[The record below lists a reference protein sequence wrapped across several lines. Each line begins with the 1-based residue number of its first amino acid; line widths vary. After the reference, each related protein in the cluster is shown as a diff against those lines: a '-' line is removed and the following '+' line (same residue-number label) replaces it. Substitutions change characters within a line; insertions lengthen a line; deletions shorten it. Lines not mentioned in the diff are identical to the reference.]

1 MPVPEQ
7 GRHRALGPPST
18 LTAVIVFV
26 SSVRRG
32 LESERDYLPGLLRAS
47 GYEPRRFE
55 DFTAQPVPSR
65 DACLAGVEM
74 ADVYLLILGEHYGE
88 PLADTGK
95 APTEEEFTV
104 ARRRGIPILVFRKK
118 GTVPDEWQREFITRI
133 GDYRHGLFW
142 KEFTDNGELAVA
154 VLEALRDVAADAAP
168 LQWQPVTGEPVV
180 RWRASRPML
189 TDSSAIYVPVLE
201 AHLAVA
207 ASKPLL
213 PVSALR
219 PLASG
224 ISRAGRDAGLFSEDA
239 GLAIGSDA
247 DTAWAVAADSRQAG
261 RSWNQ
266 VQRGGPSGVAV
277 DRTGAVLAYAA
288 LPRDTLGTLVND
300 TYLAGQL
307 EPLLRIVHHM
317 LPAEVNEVVPVAGLE
332 PVDRVVEGDPAELGH
347 RSSSTLRMSG
357 SKPVR
362 TVPDAKVAAAALPR
376 AIPEIAREL
385 AARLMAELRT
395 RR

>member
-1 MPVPEQ
+1 M
-7 GRHRALGPPST
+7 
-18 LTAVIVFV
+18 
-26 SSVRRG
+26 
-32 LESERDYLPGLLRAS
+32 
-47 GYEPRRFE
+47 
-55 DFTAQPVPSR
+55 
-65 DACLAGVEM
+65 
-74 ADVYLLILGEHYGE
+74 
-88 PLADTGK
+88 
-95 APTEEEFTV
+95 
-104 ARRRGIPILVFRKK
+104 
-118 GTVPDEWQREFITRI
+118 PDERQREFITRI

-142 KEFTDNGELAVA
+142 KEFIDNGELAVA

-239 GLAIGSDA
+239 GLALGSDA

-307 EPLLRIVHHM
+307 EPLLRIAHHM

-347 RSSSTLRMSG
+347 RSSSTLRMSA

-395 RR
+395 RRSWLYRFTGLVITHQRPSLVWASQTSY